1 MKSYCIYEALFA
13 TWLEIIFVFKKSYIY
28 FYFLFRILGKIKIKE
43 DSCLQTIQEKEKE
56 GKGRNRNGNS
66 GIKQLHVLVLHY
78 KKKCRCTHLNKS
90 SSHTYRSINLCF
102 SCLLLDWLY
111 KFFCSSTNESKNR
124 IANFMKAEG
133 FHKKVCGAVFRF
145 ICRWSKNLYCQC
157 L

>member
-1 MKSYCIYEALFA
+1 M
-13 TWLEIIFVFKKSYIY
+13 
-28 FYFLFRILGKIKIKE
+28 FRILGKIKIKE

-102 SCLLLDWLY
+102 SCLYMYVYPCQSMNRHIKLRFLY
-111 KFFCSSTNESKNR
+111 GGIIR
-124 IANFMKAEG
+124 IRCDLIFAAFLRNPPQRIENKLR
-133 FHKKVCGAVFRF
+133 K
-145 ICRWSKNLYCQC
+145 SYLSY
-157 L
+157 